1 MWKPLAVSSFI
12 LGVTFSNIPA
22 QAKGL
27 QIDPPK
33 CDINYGSAVI
43 VDASS
48 AIWIRAKGAH
58 PEKFLSGMSDIS
70 NCFTI
75 TKDKTNAKYTL
86 QAGTLSKE
94 QFNQGAN
101 RFSHIDK
108 IDSPRITP
116 KGKMRYAYLEIRHAQ
131 TGQLAGR
138 GFGRNNTAGLDFSNW
153 NIQGPTGMALT
164 TSDARLVTGAVV
176 NAFFEFSLKSEN
188 FDMSGMRASAP
199 VANGAPATSPRTIN
213 PRPSTTHSRPNVSSG
228 QPASWASKST
238 LVIDASTAPSL
249 DASLQAMLKP
259 LTPRQ
264 QLQVMKEFF
273 GFVAVEQCLDEE
285 TGPTARRPISRRR
298 CYARFGPDYNEDKA
312 QMYIAERR
320 MDLKT
325 PYTATSLAAGTRKYG
340 RTRTES
346 FIHFIKLYGSYI
358 DGLSVRE
365 YSARVESYRGAN
377 DITRN
382 AMRGEKLTHLQN
394 NVVRWQRAMSVMPQY
409 AGSKAI
415 LRQGQKDCQSWI
427 DVTKEE
433 IAAIQSGKTFR
444 APSSRKPNPGAHPCV
459 MIKGR
464 NGAKILDP
472 EIRSRLKNAKT
483 PQEVMAITLEA
494 SGVTPEQLSGK

>member
-12 LGVTFSNIPA
+12 LGVTFSSISV
-22 QAKGL
+22 QAKDL

-33 CDINYGSAVI
+33 CVKNYGSAMI

-48 AIWIRAKGAH
+48 AVWIRAKGAH

-70 NCFTI
+70 NCFTM
-75 TKDKTNAKYTL
+75 TKDKAAAKYTL

-94 QFNQGAN
+94 QFKQGADQ
-101 RFSHIDK
+101 FSNIDK
-108 IDSPRITP
+108 IDSPRTAP

-138 GFGRNNTAGLDFSNW
+138 SFGRNNTAGLDFSNW
-153 NIQGPTGMALT
+153 NIQSPTGMALT
-164 TSDARLVTGAVV
+164 TVDARLVTGSVV
-176 NAFFEFSLKSEN
+176 NAFFEFSLKPDN
-188 FDMSGMRASAP
+188 FDMRGTRTSVSP
-199 VANGAPATSPRTIN
+199 ISNTTATSLQTIS
-213 PRPSTTHSRPNVSSG
+213 PGSPTTSSLRSINSG
-228 QPASWASKST
+228 QPAAWARNST
-238 LVIDASTAPSL
+238 LVIDASTMPSL

-259 LTPRQ
+259 LAPRD

-273 GFVAVEQCLDEE
+273 GFVAVEHCLDTQ
-285 TGPTARRPISRRR
+285 TGPGAEYPVSRRR

-340 RTRTES
+340 RTRAES
-346 FIHFIKLYGSYI
+346 FIHFIKNYGSYI
-358 DGLSVRE
+358 DGLSVSE
-365 YSARVESYRGAN
+365 YSARVESYRRAN
-377 DITRN
+377 DTSLN
-382 AMRGEKLTHLQN
+382 TMTSEKLAHLQN
-394 NVVRWQRAMSVMPQY
+394 NVVRWQKAMTVMPQY
-409 AGSKAI
+409 AGSNAI

-433 IAAIQSGKTFR
+433 IAAIQSGKTYR
-444 APSSRKPNPGAHPCV
+444 ASSSRKPNPGAHPCV

-472 EIRSRLKNAKT
+472 EIRRRLKNAKT